1 MRHFLL
7 ISAASLLTAG
17 AALAQQ
23 PASPATPATPATPAQ
38 PADPG
43 AAPAT
48 RATPA
53 TPATPAEPA
62 APAASAQAQSSLQIS
77 DDELKRFAALAQ
89 SVKQIM
95 ADNQAKIAATT
106 DAASKTKAEA
116 AMSGELQVAVTD
128 KGFTVSRYN
137 EIAGA
142 MQKDPTLVTRMQQLA
157 SGGQRPTTSSQ

>member
-7 ISAASLLTAG
+7 ISAASLLMAG
-17 AALAQQ
+17 NALAQE

-53 TPATPAEPA
+53 TPAEPA
-62 APAASAQAQSSLQIS
+62 APAASAQAQSSLQIN
-77 DDELKRFAALAQ
+77 DDELKRFATLAK

-95 ADNQAKIAATT
+95 AENQAKIAAAA
-106 DAASKTKAEA
+106 DAAAKSKAEA

-128 KGFTVSRYN
+128 NGFTVSRYN
-137 EIAGA
+137 EIASA

-157 SGGQRPTTSSQ
+157 AGGQRSTTSSQ

>member
-1 MRHFLL
+1 MRQFLL

-23 PASPATPATPATPAQ
+23 PATPATPATPAQPASPGATSATPATPATPAQ
-38 PADPG
+38 PA
-43 AAPAT
+43 
-48 RATPA
+48 
-53 TPATPAEPA
+53 
-62 APAASAQAQSSLQIS
+62 APAASAQAQSSVQVS
-77 DDELKRFAALAQ
+77 DDELKRFADLAK

-95 ADNQAKIAATT
+95 ADHQTKIAA
-106 DAASKTKAEA
+106 AADPAAKTKAEA
-116 AMSGELQVAVTD
+116 DMSGELQVAVTD

-157 SGGQRPTTSSQ
+157 SGGQPATTSTQ